1 MRLNKFIAQ
10 SGLASR
16 READRLIE
24 SGRVLVDGRRV
35 TTLGLV
41 IDPIKSKV
49 NVNGKTIKYN
59 PSKTYIVFYKPRGV
73 TSTMS
78 DDVKDS
84 LSPYAIQMRAEGLF
98 HVGRLDKESEG
109 LLLLTNDGDWA
120 NRISHPRYQIA
131 KEYEIEARLP
141 LTESDI
147 SQLQR
152 GIVLDDGP
160 FRVDKFESLGD
171 RMCRV
176 EIHDGRNRVL
186 RRAFESLNNDVLML
200 KRIRIGDYKLGRLK
214 PGQWKEVN
222 P

>member
-10 SGLASR
+10 SGVASR

-24 SGRVLVDGRRV
+24 SGHVLVDGRKV
-35 TTLGLV
+35 TTLGTV

-49 NVNGKTIKYN
+49 NVQGKTIKYN
-59 PSKTYIVFYKPRGV
+59 QSKTYLVFYKPRGI

-78 DDVKDS
+78 AEIKSS
-84 LSPYAIQMRAEGLF
+84 LAPFVADTKVEGLF

-120 NRISHPRYQIA
+120 NRVSHPRYQVE
-131 KEYEIEARLP
+131 KEYEIETKNS
-141 LTESDI
+141 LTAGEIDK
-147 SQLQR
+147 LLE
-152 GIVLDDGP
+152 GVMLDDGL
-160 FRVDKFESLGD
+160 FRADSVNVIGKTS
-171 RMCRV
+171 CRV
-176 EIHDGRNRVL
+176 VIHDGRNRIL
-186 RRAFESLNNDVLML
+186 RRVFEVLGKEIIVL
-200 KRIRIGDYKLGRLK
+200 KRVRIGDYKLGRLK

>member
-10 SGLASR
+10 SGVASR

-24 SGRVLVDGRRV
+24 SGQVLVDGRRV
-35 TTLGLV
+35 TALGTV

-49 NVNGKTIKYN
+49 NVQGKTIKFN
-59 PSKTYIVFYKPRGV
+59 QSKTYLVFYKPRGV

-78 DDVKDS
+78 SEVKSS
-84 LSPYAIQMRAEGLF
+84 LAAFVTDMKVEGLF

-120 NRISHPRYQIA
+120 NRISHPRYRIA
-131 KEYEIEARLP
+131 KEYEIE
-141 LTESDI
+141 TKEEIESREI
-147 SQLQR
+147 EKLLE
-152 GIVLDDGP
+152 GVKLDDGL
-160 FRVDKFESLGD
+160 FRADRVDVIGRTS
-171 RMCRV
+171 CRV
-176 EIHDGRNRVL
+176 VIHDGRNRIL
-186 RRAFESLNNDVLML
+186 RRVFEALGKEIIVL
-200 KRIRIGDYKLGRLK
+200 KRVRVGDYKLGRLK